1 MSEVPRPERWSGL
14 AILPAVLSLG
24 YSFGS
29 PVSSGSLWTA
39 VIPQWVAYVCLAVW
53 CAANDGCRERLFIGT
68 RNLKRGFWIG
78 MAVGLITGLLNLWI
92 IVGLTPWLGYGF
104 DFLRDT
110 PHAKMPFAVMA
121 PWGIVLIAIFV
132 ELNFRGFLLGRLSV
146 LLGDKPYGPAA
157 AVVLS
162 ALVFSFDP
170 FMVTVF
176 RGYHWLAFTDG
187 LIWGGL
193 LIATRNLISTITAHA
208 VEVILVY
215 TVLKVFYA

>member
-1 MSEVPRPERWSGL
+1 
-14 AILPAVLSLG
+14 
-24 YSFGS
+24 
-29 PVSSGSLWTA
+29 
-39 VIPQWVAYVCLAVW
+39 
-53 CAANDGCRERLFIGT
+53 
-68 RNLKRGFWIG
+68 

-92 IVGLTPWLGYGF
+92 IVGLTPWLGYSF

-110 PHAKMPFAVMA
+110 PHAKMPFAVMV
-121 PWGIVLIAIFV
+121 PWGIILIAIFV
-132 ELNFRGFLLGRLSV
+132 EVNFRGFLLGRLSV
-146 LLGDKPYGPAA
+146 LLGDKPYGPVA
-157 AVVLS
+157 AVILS